1 MLLTH
6 EECVQILKNLLN
18 VANEQLH
25 LLDFQVERDN
35 SAVGYLGD
43 YYTLSLSYCTED
55 NKSPQQQQLFVKAL
69 PEKSDEPEKEAI
81 FRKEACLYDTLLTD
95 MQRYSK
101 IKWSAICYFTRSDLL
116 VLENIKHIGY
126 SAASERLL
134 NAEQLHQLLR
144 SLAAFHASS
153 LVYEQRRDKNIGHEF
168 GESLTEITI
177 APDISWYTTGLSA
190 ILAVIKSLPQYQTSQ
205 YVGGLD
211 AQLAEIARRTY
222 EQVAPSNKFRNV
234 VCHRDLWAG
243 NIFFPADSTN
253 AGLLIDFQTCR
264 YSPPAVDLSFSI
276 YLNLTTMERRR
287 LEANC
292 IDLYYNC
299 LQQNLEDFG
308 LLSSEIISKT
318 ELLQS
323 YEEFR
328 LLAVVYSAAVAT
340 VVKVP
345 PAFVTNEFKY
355 VDRSEIILDY
365 MRENAEFRASM
376 EECCVEV
383 MEIASANL

>member
-1 MLLTH
+1 MLLTQ

-18 VANEQLH
+18 IAIEQLH
-25 LLDFQVERDN
+25 LLDFQVERDI

-55 NKSPQQQQLFVKAL
+55 NKTPQQQQLFVKAL
-69 PEKSDEPEKEAI
+69 PEKSDEPEKETI
-81 FRKEACLYDTLLTD
+81 FRKEAWLYDNLLTD
-95 MQRYSK
+95 MQKYSK
-101 IKWSAICYFTRSDLL
+101 SKWSAKCYFTRSDLL

-126 SAASERLL
+126 SAAPKRLL
-134 NAEQLHQLLR
+134 DADQLHQLLR

-153 LVYEQRRDKNIGHEF
+153 LVYEQRNNINIGHKF
-168 GESLTEITI
+168 GDRLLEITI
-177 APDISWYTTGLSA
+177 APHIAWYTTGLSA

-205 YVGGLD
+205 YVDGLD
-211 AQLAEIARRTY
+211 DQLAAIARRTY
-222 EQVAPSNKFRNV
+222 EQVAPSTKYRNV
-234 VCHRDLWAG
+234 ICHRDLWAG
-243 NIFFPADSTN
+243 NIFFSADPTN
-253 AGLLIDFQTCR
+253 AGLLIDFQTSR
-264 YSPPAVDLSFSI
+264 YTPPAVDLSFSI
-276 YLNLTTMERRR
+276 YLNLATMERRR

-292 IDLYYNC
+292 IDFYYNC
-299 LQQNLEDFG
+299 LQQNLQDFG
-308 LLSSEIISKT
+308 LQSSELISKA

-328 LLAVVYSAAVAT
+328 LLAAVYSAAVAT

-355 VDRSEIILDY
+355 VDRSDIILDY
-365 MRENAEFRASM
+365 MRENEEFRACM
-376 EECCVEV
+376 VEYCVEI